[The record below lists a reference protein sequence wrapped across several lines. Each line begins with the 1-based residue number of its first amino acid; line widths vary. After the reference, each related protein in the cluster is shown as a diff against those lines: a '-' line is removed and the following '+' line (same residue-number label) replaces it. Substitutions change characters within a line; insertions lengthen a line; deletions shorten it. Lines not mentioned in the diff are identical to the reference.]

1 MLTDEALLD
10 EIDRSSAVR
19 EALADYQIIFANA
32 IVGICYTRERVIYRC
47 NRRFEEMFGYE
58 PNELDGESV
67 QLLYPTLEAYERI
80 GQHGYDYLMTHNT
93 YSDERIMK
101 RKSGELFWCTVGG
114 RKLDIDKPLRR
125 NIWIFQDVSKRKR
138 AEEGL
143 QRANERLEQRVLE
156 RTAELREANL
166 ALRAE
171 MAIREQTEEEL
182 RASREK
188 YRVLFET
195 LPVGISITDDQGT
208 VIEINQALNRI
219 SSQATQAALMR
230 ELRTPGALLI
240 HPDGSPVTHEELPS
254 SRALRDQKA
263 VNDVELGVRYSNG
276 RTRWFSV
283 TAAPIP
289 VKGYGVAMAHTEITE
304 RKRMQEQERHQRA
317 ELAQVARR
325 TTMGEMAAALAHELG
340 QPLSSTL
347 NYLHGC
353 QLRLDA
359 RDYDPAIFGSAIS
372 QAICHAERAG
382 DILKHIRQFVRRH
395 EPETVSGSING
406 LIEEMV
412 TFLDFERQQYD
423 AQIRLVLEPDL
434 PEVMMDLIEI
444 KQVVLN
450 LFKNGLEAMGASAPA
465 SRLLE
470 IGTRRR
476 GRWIEV
482 SVSDRGPGISRKH
495 LTQIFNAFFTTK
507 RNGIGLGLAICRSVI
522 ESHGGQLKAER
533 NVHSGATFKF
543 TLPVGK

>member
-1 MLTDEALLD
+1 MLTDDTLLE

-19 EALADYQIIFANA
+19 EALAEYQTIFDNA
-32 IVGICYTRERVIYRC
+32 IVGICYTRERVIVRC

-58 PNELDGESV
+58 PGELNNQSV
-67 QLLYPTLEAYERI
+67 QVLYPTLEAYERT
-80 GQHGYDYLMTHNT
+80 GQTGYEYLQTHNT
-93 YSDERIMK
+93 YSDERVMK
-101 RKSGELFWCTVGG
+101 RKNGDLFWCTVGG
-114 RKLDIDKPLRR
+114 KKLDSDKPSRR

-138 AEEGL
+138 AEEAL
-143 QRANERLEQRVLE
+143 YRANERLEQRVLE
-156 RTAELREANL
+156 RTAELRDANL

-171 MAIREQTEEEL
+171 MAIREKTEEEL

-195 LPVGISITDDQGT
+195 FPIGISITDDQGA
-208 VIEINQALNRI
+208 VIEINQALGRI

-230 ELRTPGALLI
+230 ELKTPGAQLI
-240 HPDGSPVTHEELPS
+240 HPDGSPVQREELPS
-254 SRALRDQKA
+254 WRAMREQKA
-263 VNDVELGVRYSNG
+263 VSDVEMGVRYANG

-289 VKGYGVAMAHTEITE
+289 VKGYGVAVAHSEITE
-304 RKRMQEQERHQRA
+304 RKRMEEQERHQRA
-317 ELAQVARR
+317 ELAHVARLN
-325 TTMGEMAAALAHELG
+325 TMGEMAAALAHELG

-353 QLRLDA
+353 ELRLKDS
-359 RDYDPAIFGSAIS
+359 DYDPALFRSAIT

-395 EPETVSGSING
+395 EPETVPGSINT

-412 TFLDFERQQYD
+412 TFLDFDRQQHGV
-423 AQIRLVLEPDL
+423 QIRLSLDGEL
-434 PEVMMDLIEI
+434 PQVMMDLVEI

-450 LFKNGLEAMGASAPA
+450 LIKNGMEAMNETPQAQ
-465 SRLLE
+465 RLLD
-470 IGTRRR
+470 ISSGRR
-476 GRWIEV
+476 GRWAEV
-482 SVSDRGPGISRKH
+482 TISDRGPGVTRKN

-522 ESHGGQLKAER
+522 ESHGGQLKVDR